1 MNGLKIKFAQRLA
14 LANGESPGR
23 IIMELRPELSY
34 QVAHNC
40 ATQWQRDP
48 IVMVEL
54 DRLRQ
59 ASRKAVVVSLEE
71 LHSFLG
77 DVLKTPISQ
86 LDENSPL
93 ISEVTETESQNGTTR
108 KIKMPDK
115 LRAAD
120 MIAKLAGYY
129 APEKQEVAV
138 THSIGSLV
146 ESIMFGKPLVIDTN
160 EVLALEDDDVI

>member
-1 MNGLKIKFAQRLA
+1 MNSLKIKFAQRLA

-23 IIMELRPELSY
+23 IIMDLRPELSY

-40 ATQWQRDP
+40 ATQWQRDKV
-48 IVMVEL
+48 VMVEL

-77 DVLKTPISQ
+77 DVLKTPIAQ
-86 LDENSPL
+86 LNENSPL
-93 ISEVTETESQNGTTR
+93 VSEVIETESQNGIVR
-108 KIKMPDK
+108 KVKMPDK

-129 APEKQEVAV
+129 APEKQEVVVA
-138 THSIGSLV
+138 HSLSSLV
-146 ESIMFGKPLVIDTN
+146 ESILFGKPLVIETN
-160 EVLALEDDDVI
+160 EVLDSEDDVI

>member
-1 MNGLKIKFAQRLA
+1 MNALKLKFAQRLA

-40 ATQWQRDP
+40 ATQWQRDKV
-48 IVMVEL
+48 VMVEL

-93 ISEVTETESQNGTTR
+93 ISEVTETESQNGITR
-108 KIKMPDK
+108 KVKMPDK

-129 APEKQEVAV
+129 APEKQEVVVA
-138 THSIGSLV
+138 HSLGSLV
-146 ESIMFGKPLVIDTN
+146 ESIMYGKPLVLDTN
-160 EVLALEDDDVI
+160 EVLDSEEDDLI